1 MDTVPDNQYRNRF
14 SLITGHIERAVGYGA
29 YLLLMVLPLLQ
40 IILRPIGVGI
50 LGLDDYLSHAL
61 LIIGFVGGMIAARE
75 GRHLAIGSAQMFS
88 PKLQEKAARIWRFLA
103 TILLTTLTWSA
114 IALIIIGFDFSQRI
128 GILPILV
135 VIPIMIIGY
144 AIMGWRF
151 IRDIGQGRWYWF
163 SGALLLGTI
172 FGFSSIANLLFFI
185 LPEVP
190 LFIDTLLFIHVR
202 LFEILRFPLIIG
214 FIISAFLGMP
224 LFVVLGGVALVFF
237 AASGG
242 QLSIVAN
249 EGYNMLTNRAIP
261 AIPLF
266 TLAGYLLSE
275 SNASRRIVRLF
286 RQLLGWM
293 PGGLV
298 ITAVVGSAFFTSF
311 TGASG
316 VTILALGGLLLP
328 MLLQEGKY
336 KESFSVGLLTSS
348 SNIGLLFPPS
358 LAIILYGTIA
368 QVNIFHMFAAGLLPG
383 LLVIIAFSVVGVVI
397 SFRKKREYRFSL
409 KETWVALK
417 DSIFELLLPVVV
429 LVALFSGTATLV
441 ESAAIAVL
449 YTFIIEVFI
458 KREISFAQIKVV
470 LGKCLAI
477 IGGVL
482 MILASARGLS
492 FYIIDAQIPDLL
504 SEWVS
509 NYISSGVV
517 FLLILNICL
526 LITGCFMDIFSAI
539 LIVAPLVIPLGELF
553 GIHPVHLGIIFLA
566 NLGVGFIT
574 PPVGIDLFLS
584 SYRFGKPLTHVY
596 RYVAPFFLL
605 QVIMVLIITY
615 IPSFS
620 TFLLRFIENGG
631 G

>member
-1 MDTVPDNQYRNRF
+1 MPDSTQSNPF
-14 SLITGHIERAVGYGA
+14 FLITRRVERAVGYGA
-29 YLLLMVLPLLQ
+29 YLLLMALPLLQ

-61 LIIGFVGGMIAARE
+61 LIIGFIGGMIAASE

-88 PKLQEKAARIWRFLA
+88 PQLQVVAARIWKFLA

-114 IALIIIGFDFSQRI
+114 LALVIIGFDASQRI
-128 GILPILV
+128 GNIPILV
-135 VIPIMIIGY
+135 VVPIMIIGY
-144 AIMGWRF
+144 AIIGWRF
-151 IRDIGQGRWYWF
+151 IRDIGKGRGYWF
-163 SGALLLGTI
+163 LGALLLGTI
-172 FGFSSIANLLFFI
+172 FGFSAIVNLLFFI

-190 LFIDTLLFIHVR
+190 PFIDTLLFVHVR
-202 LFEILRFPLIIG
+202 LFEIFKFPLIIL
-214 FIISAFLGMP
+214 FIASAFLGMP
-224 LFVVLGGVALVFF
+224 LFVVLGGVALVLF
-237 AASGG
+237 ASSGG
-242 QLSIVAN
+242 QISIVSN

-275 SNASRRIVRLF
+275 SNASRRLIRLF
-286 RQLLGWM
+286 RQLLGWL

-368 QVNIFHMFAAGLLPG
+368 QINIFHMFVAGLLPG
-383 LLVIIAFSVVGVVI
+383 ILVIIAFSVVGVVI
-397 SFRKKREYRFSL
+397 SWRKKKEYRFSL
-409 KETWVALK
+409 QETWVALK

-429 LVALFSGTATLV
+429 LVALFTGTATLV

-449 YTFIIEVFI
+449 YAFIIEVFI
-458 KREISFAQIKVV
+458 KREISFTQIKVV

-509 NYISSGVV
+509 TYISSEVV
-517 FLLILNICL
+517 FLLILNLCL

-584 SYRFGKPLTHVY
+584 SYRFGKPLTRIY

-605 QVIMVLIITY
+605 QIIMVLIITY

-620 TFLLRFIENGG
+620 TFLLRFVENGG